1 MSYRFLKNLNIKEKE
16 VIIMKKTLKRIIAM
30 TLAVAA
36 IGTAAGCSSKK
47 PSGDETAKIKWYLPA
62 DNSSNQNVDDIY
74 AEATTMI
81 MENIGVDVEFI
92 AVPFSEYEGKMQ
104 ILNAAAEQVDI
115 MFVSN
120 WANNYY
126 TNISKNVLLPLDDL
140 LAETPELYNTI
151 PDYLWEGSKVNGK
164 IYAVPNQQI
173 AAREARFAI
182 PKQNAKLLGINTEEY
197 FNKENDFKATLE
209 DCETYLRQLHSKT
222 NTYAQLEKIWT
233 DGLSL
238 FGMEEVV
245 GSYLPGAIRYSDGE
259 VKLFN
264 QYESDEFKYYINKR
278 RQWVK
283 DGLVQN
289 EVEDK
294 RALPGLTD
302 ENVLIPALLRVNTY
316 KPGVEIDEYNE
327 HKFYPEWFSKSKG
340 YLTSGGITATMNG
353 ISATCKNPSAA
364 LKVLEYVNTDK
375 EIYNLLSF
383 GIEGVNYTKISD
395 NMIKKNPD
403 MPYYFANWG
412 LGNVFNS
419 YLEEGQAEDTW
430 VATKEINDNAERSPL
445 LGFNP
450 NLDNLKPQVA
460 SCKSVIDEF
469 LEALDFGIVDVDSVY
484 PQFVNKLKASG
495 ADEIIAEVQKQID
508 EWQKIK

>member
-1 MSYRFLKNLNIKEKE
+1 
-16 VIIMKKTLKRIIAM
+16 MKKTMKRIVAL

-36 IGTAAGCSSKK
+36 IGGVTGCGTKK
-47 PSGDETAKIKWYLPA
+47 ENTETLKWYLPA
-62 DNSSNQNVDDIY
+62 DNSSNLNAEDIY
-74 AEATTMI
+74 AEASAKIKEKTGA
-81 MENIGVDVEFI
+81 NVEFV
-92 AVPFSEYEGKMQ
+92 AVPFGEYEGKMQ
-104 ILNAAAEQVDI
+104 TLTAAAEQIDI

-120 WANNYY
+120 WVNNYY
-126 TNISKNVLLPLDDL
+126 SNISKNMLLPLDDML
-140 LAETPELYNTI
+140 KETPELYNTI
-151 PDYLWEGSKVNGK
+151 PDYLWEGAKVNGK

-182 PKQNAKLLGINTEEY
+182 PEQNAKLLGINTEEY
-197 FNKENDFKATLE
+197 FNKDNDYKATLE
-209 DCETYLRQLHSKT
+209 DVESYLRQLYAKT
-222 NTYAQLEKIWT
+222 NTYAQLERVWA

-259 VKLFN
+259 LKLIN
-264 QYESDEFKYYINKR
+264 QYESEEFKYYINKR

-283 DGLVQN
+283 DGLIQN

-316 KPGVEIDEYNE
+316 KPGVEADEFNE
-327 HKFYPEWFSKSKG
+327 HKFYPAWFSKSKA
-340 YLTSGGITATMNG
+340 YLTSGGITATMNA
-353 ISATCKNPSAA
+353 ISATSKNPALA
-364 LKVLEYVNTDK
+364 LKVLEYVNTDA

-383 GIEGVNYTKISD
+383 GIEGVNYTKVGD
-395 NMIKKNPD
+395 NKIKRSED
-403 MPYYFANWG
+403 TPYIFANWA

-419 YLEEGQAEDTW
+419 YLEETQADDTW
-430 VATKEINDNAERSPL
+430 EATKAINDNAERSPL

-460 SCKSVIDEF
+460 SCQSVISEF
-469 LEALDFGIVDVDSVY
+469 LEALDFGIVDVDAVY
-484 PQFVNKLKASG
+484 PQFIAKLKAAG
-495 ADEIIAEVQKQID
+495 TDEIIAEVQKQID
-508 EWQKIK
+508 EWQKVK